1 MLTKHPF
8 SECTHSPAG
17 QRVGQFCMPIR
28 TRLDILARSPHNNAS
43 KRADYKDYF
52 NEKNKKLFDRIY
64 RDDIDRLGYSF

>member
-1 MLTKHPF
+1 
-8 SECTHSPAG
+8 
-17 QRVGQFCMPIR
+17 MPIR